1 MIQSTKGIVLRQM
14 KHKESGVIAWIYTR
28 DFGLKSFFIQGVR
41 RKKPT
46 MKANLFQPLTL
57 LEMQVINKG
66 NKEINTLSSIG
77 VVSDC
82 LAIQQDIGKTSI
94 ALFLAEIQ
102 YKCIKEE
109 EANQELFDFLW
120 GTVLNLARDEG
131 NIANYHLFFMLSFS
145 KYLGFYPNTQDIK
158 TGSYFDKREGVFSMS
173 QPEHPDFM
181 SPELTDQLIALLGMH
196 SPNNRKQQR
205 NPIDRS
211 DLLDHLLTFYQIHI
225 PNMHQIN
232 SHQILRTVFN

>member
-1 MIQSTKGIVLRQM
+1 M

-181 SPELTDQLIALLGMH
+181 SPELTDQLIALLGMD
-196 SPNNRKQQR
+196 SANNRKQQR